1 MLVLGRKKDERIHI
15 GNDIVIVVNRCG
27 VNQVSLAIEAPKDV
41 KVVRGELFNR
51 KESTDDNRS
60 CN

>member
-15 GNDIVIVVNRCG
+15 GNDIVIVVNQCG

-51 KESTDDNRS
+51 KESTDDN
-60 CN
+60 